1 MHSPVIALSDLGAVS
16 SPTCT
21 LVDVTWH
28 DLSNLVPSILE
39 LREHQRALAPSDA
52 WEEANAWTAELNYA
66 SMRLGRLN
74 QPRNA

>member
-28 DLSNLVPSILE
+28 DLSNLGVPVLANG
-39 LREHQRALAPSDA
+39 EHQRALALSDA
-52 WEEANAWTAELNYA
+52 WEAANAWTAEPGYA
-66 SMRLGRLN
+66 SKRLAQLKQR
-74 QPRNA
+74 RNT